1 MPLSR
6 PRSRPR
12 IALLRSFSAGAAA
25 SDSDVS
31 ATDSQDDRRGKPGN
45 AHQRSS
51 GGWSLPTLSTFANFN
66 FHRRGRTKSEAKRKS
81 VEAKAGRSE
90 CGSQEREREQETPGS
105 ANKLSP
111 RGHSP
116 NNKPRAAVS
125 ATNPESTSP
134 AAPPASLSLYQP
146 APTATTSPD
155 TTSNIAADANTA
167 SIAPTALLNTSP
179 IINSSNTLSP
189 TPSSKPKPDCPLVFV
204 QRPST
209 PTIPTLEAGPCV
221 RYDPPDTMHRKIWVK
236 RAGASATRVEVAED
250 DLVDNVRDVI
260 LEKYSNSLGKTI
272 DSPDIILKIVSREQ
286 GNKNV
291 SGERALGPE
300 EPIGSTLD
308 AYYPGGQNVDEAL
321 IIDVPQRRTTPRA
334 SPRAGNHHI
343 YYYPEQFRP
352 EENSRGYFPPMEVQS
367 PHLAHVPHSGSVSHG
382 SMAVLT
388 TGQLPPLPSPGSHGQ
403 RRHARPKYGR
413 QHTSSPTILHT
424 VQPNGQV
431 IGMFPE
437 SIEETSTDHWQSLRH
452 K

>member
-12 IALLRSFSAGAAA
+12 IALLRSFSANAAA

-31 ATDSQDDRRGKPGN
+31 ATSSQDDQHGKSSNG
-45 AHQRSS
+45 HQRFS

-81 VEAKAGRSE
+81 VESKPARSE
-90 CGSQEREREQETPGS
+90 CGSRERERETPGS
-105 ANKLSP
+105 ANLSP
-111 RGHSP
+111 RHSP
-116 NNKPRAAVS
+116 NNKPRATAP

-134 AAPPASLSLYQP
+134 IAPPASLSLDQP
-146 APTATTSPD
+146 APADTTSLD
-155 TTSNIAADANTA
+155 TTSNVVADSKTSDIATTARVDAP
-167 SIAPTALLNTSP
+167 SIC
-179 IINSSNTLSP
+179 NSNNNLHST
-189 TPSSKPKPDCPLVFV
+189 TTSKPKPDCPLVFV

-209 PTIPTLEAGPCV
+209 PTVPTLEGGPCV
-221 RYDPPDTMHRKIWVK
+221 RYDPPDNMHRKIWVK

-260 LEKYSNSLGKTI
+260 LGKYANSLGKTI

-286 GNKNV
+286 ANKNV
-291 SGERALGPE
+291 SVERALGPE
-300 EPIGSTLD
+300 ESIGSTLD

-352 EENSRGYFPPMEVQS
+352 EENARGYFPPMEVQS
-367 PHLAHVPHSGSVSHG
+367 PHLAHVPHCGSMSH

-403 RRHARPKYGR
+403 RRNARPKYGR

-424 VQPNGQV
+424 VQPNGQN
-431 IGMFPE
+431 IGMFE
-437 SIEETSTDHWQSLRH
+437 GFVANMNTDIWQSLKH